1 MKIKKIVSAIS
12 LSLALFAS
20 TAHAESIGDIAKIQG
35 VRDNKL
41 QGFGLVVGLPN
52 SGDRGN
58 FASSNLKTLIQKY
71 GIKVP
76 ESISLSS
83 KNIAAVVINATLP
96 PFAKVGQTVDLTVS
110 TIGNAKSLRGGTL
123 VASALLGQNQLVY
136 GMGQGQILVDGIS
149 SQGMDGSTLD
159 INTSSVGRIPAGGTI
174 ERELNYSNVFSGDAV
189 TFNLNKSSFAL
200 ASSIENAINQEF
212 GKGTATA
219 MDAGSVEV
227 KAPKGRSERIRFI
240 TKVKELDLTI
250 PKPKAKVTI
259 NSRTGT
265 VMITGDV
272 TLAPVAISEA
282 GVIINISEQ
291 QGVSQPTP
299 LSNGQTVETK
309 NSQIS
314 IKRQQDNLKYVT
326 QSATL
331 RQLVSTLNSISTS
344 PKDLASIIQLLKSSG
359 SLNAEV
365 EVE

>member
-1 MKIKKIVSAIS
+1 MKLKKIVTVIS
-12 LSLALFAS
+12 LSLVLFANI
-20 TAHAESIGDIAKIQG
+20 ANAESIGDVSTLRG

-76 ESISLSS
+76 TSVRLSS

-96 PFAKVGQTVDLTVS
+96 PFAKIGQTIDVTVS

-123 VASALLGQNQLVY
+123 VATALLGQNKLVY
-136 GMGQGQILVDGIS
+136 GMGQGQILVDGVS
-149 SQGMDGSTLD
+149 AEGMDGSTLD
-159 INTSSVGRIPAGGTI
+159 INTSSVGRIPSGGTI
-174 ERELNYSNVFSGDAV
+174 ERELSYGDVFSGK
-189 TFNLNKSSFAL
+189 TITINLNKSSFSL
-200 ASSIENAINQEF
+200 ASTIQQTINKKF
-212 GKGTATA
+212 GIGTATA
-219 MDAGSVEV
+219 MDAGSVQV
-227 KAPKGRSERIRFI
+227 VAPSETSKRIAFI
-240 TKVKELDLTI
+240 SKINDLDLSI
-250 PKPKAKVTI
+250 PKPKAKVSV

-272 TLAPVAISEA
+272 TLSPVAISEA

-299 LSNGQTVETK
+299 ISGGQTVETK
-309 NSQIS
+309 SSQVS
-314 IKRQQDNLKYVT
+314 IKKQQDNLKYVT
-326 QSATL
+326 KSASL
-331 RQLVSTLNSISTS
+331 KELVSTLNSISTS

-365 EVE
+365 EVI